1 MKLLVRFG
9 KHREEE
15 EEVVAT
21 GRQQRRRRR
30 TERLI
35 DDRSFLE
42 DDFEFGSSAPSDS
55 QETPTPSDSSF
66 ASENVDLTSEG
77 HSERSSS
84 PLDALGNSG
93 GPGKPLGHSI
103 AG

>member
-21 GRQQRRRRR
+21 GRQQRRRRQ

-66 ASENVDLTSEG
+66 ASENVDLTSED
-77 HSERSSS
+77 SERSSS
-84 PLDALGNSG
+84 PFDALGKND
-93 GPGKPLGHSI
+93 GPGKPLGHST